1 MSGYDQVDEA
11 DSGWVLNKEISDSL
25 AFRVS
30 DVSVTFKT
38 VIDKRLGLKSALMG
52 MGRQRRE
59 VREVQA
65 LKNVSFE
72 VAKGT
77 VLGVIGH
84 NGAGKSTLLRG
95 IAGIL
100 PPTQGEI
107 EVRGQ
112 VSTLLS
118 LGVGFNSALSG
129 HENIMLAGLASGRS
143 RDEVLAMRED
153 IVAFAEIGDF
163 IDFPIRTY
171 SKGMG
176 QRLAFSVAV
185 HMEPQILLV
194 DEALSAGDA
203 QFKVKAQKAMNAI
216 MENAHTLVLV
226 SHALGTVKELCN
238 DAIWMDHGRL
248 IMRGKPDEVIDAY
261 TEQREVGQSA
271 AVLEDF

>member
-1 MSGYDQVDEA
+1 V
-11 DSGWVLNKEISDSL
+11 K
-25 AFRVS
+25 
-30 DVSVTFKT
+30 
-38 VIDKRLGLKSALMG
+38 
-52 MGRQRRE
+52 
-59 VREVQA
+59 
-65 LKNVSFE
+65 
-72 VAKGT
+72 KGT

-100 PPTQGEI
+100 PPTTGEI
-107 EVRGQ
+107 EVHGQ

-143 RDEVLAMRED
+143 RKEVLAMRDD
-153 IVAFAEIGDF
+153 IVEFAELGDF

-185 HMEPQILLV
+185 HMQPQILLV

-203 QFKVKAQKAMNAI
+203 QFKIKAQKAMNAI

-238 DAIWMDHGRL
+238 DAIWLDHGQL
-248 IMRGKPDEVIDAY
+248 IMRGTPEDVINAY
-261 TEQREVGQSA
+261 TESRNVGQTA